1 MTSIVFGTDGWRGV
15 IADDFTFE
23 NVRGVV
29 GAIARYVRETGSRK
43 QVVAVGYDTRFES
56 PEFAQAAAEVLARH
70 GIEVLLSN
78 DYVASPILSF
88 AVRHFR
94 TAGGVMITASH
105 NPAPWNGVKFKGA
118 YGGSASPAIIQHIE
132 RRLAAAMKEQKAG
145 VHKHRSAK
153 IKVLDFKKPYREYLK
168 RTVDFKKLRNARV
181 RVLVDSMYGAGRGTL
196 KSILGDLGIPCHEM
210 HGEINPSFGGINP
223 EPIESNL
230 GELRAALERG
240 NYDVGFAS
248 DGDADRIG
256 AMDRTGLFIDSH
268 KIFSML
274 LEHLVTV
281 RQMSGEVAKTFST
294 TKMIDRICQRYSLVL
309 HQTPIGFKY
318 ICDLMLSRNI
328 LIGGEES
335 GGIGITHH
343 LPERDSVL
351 CALLLLE
358 IMVHQK
364 KTLREIVSGLMKQ
377 YGSFYFDRLDLHL
390 SEADKRAAIRR
401 LKQHPPQKISNYA
414 VTSREN
420 LDGFK
425 FLFNENEWVLIRP
438 SGTEP
443 MLRLYCEA
451 SSPQKVKRILTAVK
465 NLVYA

>member
-1 MTSIVFGTDGWRGV
+1 MSKIVFGTDGWRGV

-23 NVRGVV
+23 NVRLVV
-29 GAIARYVRETGSRK
+29 GSIARYLNDTAPGRK
-43 QVVAVGYDTRFES
+43 AVAVGFDTRFAS
-56 PEFAQAAAEVLARH
+56 PEFARVASEVFASN

-78 DYVASPILSF
+78 DFVASPILSF

-94 TAGGVMITASH
+94 AAGGVMITASH
-105 NPAPWNGVKFKGA
+105 NPARWNGVKFKGT
-118 YGGSASPAIIQHIE
+118 YGGSASPSIVREIE
-132 RRLAAAMKEQKAG
+132 KRLHAAMKVGKVRPPRVKA
-145 VHKHRSAK
+145 AK
-153 IKVLDFKKPYREYLK
+153 IRIIDFKRPYREYLK
-168 RTVDFKKLRNARV
+168 RTVDFRKLRNAHV
-181 RVLVDSMYGAGRGTL
+181 RVLVDAMYGAGRGTL
-196 KSILGDLGIPCHEM
+196 KNILSDLGIPCHEM
-210 HGEINPSFGGINP
+210 RGEINPLFGGINP
-223 EPIESNL
+223 EPIDSNL
-230 GELRAALERG
+230 GELRATLQRG

-268 KIFSML
+268 KIFSMI

-281 RQMSGEVAKTFST
+281 RQMKGEVAKTFST
-294 TKMIDRICQRYSLVL
+294 TKMIDRICQRHSLVM

-318 ICDLMLSRNI
+318 ICDLMLSRKI

-358 IMVHQK
+358 IMVHHK
-364 KTLREIVSGLMKQ
+364 KSLREVVSDLMKT
-377 YGSFYFDRLDLHL
+377 YGPFYFDRLDLHL
-390 SEADKRAAIRR
+390 SDIQKRATISRFTLR
-401 LKQHPPQKISNYA
+401 PPQKISNYA
-414 VTSREN
+414 VARSEQV
-420 LDGFK
+420 DGFK
-425 FLFNENEWVLIRP
+425 FLFNENEWVLVRP